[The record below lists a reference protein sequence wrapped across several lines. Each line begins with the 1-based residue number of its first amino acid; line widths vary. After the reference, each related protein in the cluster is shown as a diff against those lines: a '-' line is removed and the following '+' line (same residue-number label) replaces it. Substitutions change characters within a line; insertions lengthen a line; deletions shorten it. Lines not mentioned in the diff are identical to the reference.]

1 MNSEIDMKTSNL
13 LYATCLIAIFLI
25 SAPSLA
31 YLNTVHADATPPLL
45 PGTTMA
51 PNAVVLNAATAPS
64 LKWTNGQPY
73 PVVNGHAVPP
83 IGLTGAVNSTASPAT
98 VGGTW
103 FAGGLFSGK
112 SSLQTWVLSEISVP
126 STPSSG
132 VIEFYYVPMDIYDN
146 GGSLDVVGFS
156 GDYGTW
162 GLAYQYTTGPCTSPT
177 YHTNPDYMTLAGGQE
192 YLLAITTAAAPG
204 TDLEVYTVSSTGT
217 VTMIFDLHAPTGATN
232 PGLEV
237 SKTYCGEPNYA
248 VFEQVIGTTS
258 YKQPDPYDAP
268 GGFTWYFH
276 GNVYQAGTAPY
287 TYATWKAYKSSNAP
301 PGTVATI
308 GKYNGKAELVTIE
321 NYKSLSGYISG

>member
-1 MNSEIDMKTSNL
+1 MKISNL
-13 LYATCLIAIFLI
+13 LYATCLVAIFLI
-25 SAPSLA
+25 SAPSLG
-31 YLNTVHADATPPLL
+31 YLSAVRADATPPLL

-51 PNAVVLNAATAPS
+51 PNAVVLNAATAPL

-83 IGLTGAVNSTASPAT
+83 IALTGAVNSTASPAT
-98 VGGTW
+98 VGGIW
-103 FAGGLFSGK
+103 DAGGLFSGK

-132 VIEFYYVPMDIYDN
+132 VIELYYVAMSIYDN
-146 GGSLDVVGFS
+146 GGSQDVVGFS

-162 GLAYQYTTGPCTSPT
+162 GLAAQYTTGPCTSPT
-177 YHTNPDYMTLAGGQE
+177 YFFSPDVFTLAGGQE
-192 YLLAITTAAAPG
+192 YLLAITTEAAPG

-217 VTMIFDLHAPTGATN
+217 ITMIFDFHATTGATN

-237 SKTYCGEPNYA
+237 SKTYCGGINYA
-248 VFEQVIGTTS
+248 VYEKVSGTFS

-276 GNVYQAGTAPY
+276 GNVYQKGSAPY
-287 TYATWKAYKSSNAP
+287 TYATWTAFKSSNAP

-308 GKYNGKAELVTIE
+308 GKYDGMAELVTIE